1 MWFAEVLQRY
11 PRKYITA
18 VGNALQSRNRTNN
31 VYLMSASQQ
40 KNIFEGF
47 KWVLK
52 NLEGQLRNKFRFHY
66 RDEQI
71 FVRLVFRGQNL
82 SP

>member
-1 MWFAEVLQRY
+1 
-11 PRKYITA
+11 
-18 VGNALQSRNRTNN
+18 
-31 VYLMSASQQ
+31 MSASQQ

-71 FVRLVFRGQNL
+71 FVRLVFRGQIL